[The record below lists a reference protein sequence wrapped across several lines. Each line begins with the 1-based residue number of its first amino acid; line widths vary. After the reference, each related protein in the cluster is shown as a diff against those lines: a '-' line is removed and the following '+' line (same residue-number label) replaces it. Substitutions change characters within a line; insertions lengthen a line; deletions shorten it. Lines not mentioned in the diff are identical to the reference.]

1 MRAPDFEVCTRE
13 GVRRK
18 SLWRTQLDDS
28 HHFRRHGDGPGFGL
42 LLVYEGGVWLLPQQ
56 HHVTSKG
63 RLSPLDTPQPV
74 SASTALGSV
83 GVEEGFEGLVSDAQQ
98 GLRPL
103 SALQR
108 APGYYGVMAI
118 GCGTMVQLGLATLYS
133 IAPPPCQF

>member
-1 MRAPDFEVCTRE
+1 M
-13 GVRRK
+13 
-18 SLWRTQLDDS
+18 
-28 HHFRRHGDGPGFGL
+28 
-42 LLVYEGGVWLLPQQ
+42 PQQ
-56 HHVTSKG
+56 HHVTSIEG
-63 RLSPLDTPQPV
+63 RSPLDTPRPV